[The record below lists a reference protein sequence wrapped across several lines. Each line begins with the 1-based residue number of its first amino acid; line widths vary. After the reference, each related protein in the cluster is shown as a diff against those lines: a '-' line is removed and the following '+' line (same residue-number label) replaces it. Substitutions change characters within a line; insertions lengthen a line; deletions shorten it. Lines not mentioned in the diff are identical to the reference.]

1 MGINGYNDESIKQ
14 LKGADRVRM
23 RPGVMFGSDNI
34 KGAFHTVKE
43 IVGNSLDEA
52 RAGFGNTIK
61 ITYHSDKSITVED
74 NGRGVP
80 MGYNRV
86 EQRFN
91 WDLIYN
97 ELYAG
102 GKYETGESEENGDK
116 PGNYK
121 FSIGLNG
128 LGAAAVQYTSEFFSV
143 VSVRESKKFTMTFAK
158 GKPVGSLV
166 EEVCKSGVT
175 GTKVR
180 WKIDNEVFPDTKF
193 PFKLFKDY
201 CEGQAHINAVTFVLL
216 DESTGETVEY
226 KGVGILEYLKEQ
238 LGDNIIDTLS
248 KSSKSKGSEM
258 GKNYTA
264 ECEIV
269 LAITE
274 ECKSKQLF
282 FHNTSAMS
290 SGMHHSAF
298 ENAVDSFF
306 KSVGKTHGVTIM
318 AYDYRDYLSAIVS
331 TYSSVTSFANQT
343 KDAVSNNFVYSLVYE
358 TVKDVLEEGV
368 IKGKK
373 SITTLVN
380 NVVGAA
386 LARKKAKEIEA
397 QERLIRKTTNKRA
410 KAEKYVDCKEANPKR
425 RELFI
430 VEGDSAKGACK
441 NARDG
446 RFQALLPTKGK
457 PLNCLKASLED
468 ILNNKEIQDI
478 IATVGT
484 GVDVDNSDL
493 FDISRLQFDK
503 IIIATDGDVDGFQI
517 RVLLYTVF
525 YRLMPQLLREGYV
538 YIAETPLFELETS
551 KGSMFAYSVEEKD
564 QMVRDCAY
572 KGIAVRQ
579 INRSK
584 GLGENTPD
592 MLWNT
597 TMNPATRRLVQLDI
611 DIRDQVVRDITDMLF
626 GVDSGNGRKEFIF
639 DVLESGLKELV
650 EAVESLDTEVA
661 LEAAV

>member
-52 RAGFGNTIK
+52 RAGFGDTIK

-166 EEVCKSGVT
+166 EEVCNSGVT

-282 FHNTSAMS
+282 FHNTSVMS

-306 KSVGKTHGVTIM
+306 KSIGKTHGVTIM